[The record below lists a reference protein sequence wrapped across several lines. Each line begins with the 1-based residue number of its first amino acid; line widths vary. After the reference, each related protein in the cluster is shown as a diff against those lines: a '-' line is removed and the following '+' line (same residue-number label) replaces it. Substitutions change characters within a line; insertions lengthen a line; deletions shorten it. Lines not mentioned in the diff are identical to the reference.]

1 MNLKGLGVAMVTP
14 FHPDGTIDFESIPRV
29 VEQIVSG
36 QADYLVVLGT
46 TAEVAC
52 LSAKEKRQVV
62 QAIVSANQNRLPLVI
77 GIGGNNTAQLVA
89 EIQATDLSAFGALLS
104 VSPYYNKPTQE
115 GIYHHFSELAKAS
128 PLPIIVYNVPSRTG
142 SSVEASTFV
151 RLAQDFENI
160 IAIKEASGSMLQAQ
174 EIIKE
179 APSHIQVISG
189 DDALTLPMLLAGAV
203 GTISVL
209 GNAMPIPLTK
219 MFEYVEAG
227 NLKKA
232 YQLHYELL
240 DMIQL
245 LFEEGNPTG
254 IKALMEILKI
264 CSSQV
269 RLPLVSATHSLN
281 ARIEKVLEHSI
292 YAV

>member
-29 VEQIVSG
+29 VEHIVSG

-77 GIGGNNTAQLVA
+77 GIGANNTAQLVA
-89 EIQATDLSAFGALLS
+89 EIQATDLSTFGAILS

-115 GIYHHFSELAKAS
+115 GIYHHFAELAKAS

-142 SSVEASTFV
+142 SSVKASTFI
-151 RLAQDFENI
+151 RLVQDFENI

-269 RLPLVSATHSLN
+269 RLPLVSATSSLN

>member
-29 VEQIVSG
+29 VEHIVSG

-52 LSAKEKRQVV
+52 LSANEKRQVV
-62 QAIVSANQNRLPLVI
+62 QAIVSSNQNRLPLVI

-89 EIQATDLSAFGALLS
+89 EIQATDLSAFGAILS

-115 GIYHHFSELAKAS
+115 GIYHHFAELAKAS
-128 PLPIIVYNVPSRTG
+128 PLPMIVYNVPSRTG
-142 SSVEASTFV
+142 SSVEASTFI

-179 APSHIQVISG
+179 APSNIQVISG

-269 RLPLVSATHSLN
+269 RLPLVSATSSLN

-292 YAV
+292 YSV

>member
-14 FHPDGTIDFESIPRV
+14 FRPDGTIDFESIPRV
-29 VEQIVSG
+29 VEHIVSG

-52 LSAKEKRQVV
+52 LSANEKRQVV

-89 EIQATDLSAFGALLS
+89 EIQATDLSAFGAILS

-115 GIYHHFSELAKAS
+115 GIYHHFAELAKAS

-142 SSVEASTFV
+142 SSVEASTFI

-269 RLPLVSATHSLN
+269 RLPLVSATPSLN

>member
-1 MNLKGLGVAMVTP
+1 MVTP

-29 VEQIVSG
+29 VEHIVSG

-52 LSAKEKRQVV
+52 LSANEKRQVV
-62 QAIVSANQNRLPLVI
+62 QAIVSSNQNRLPLVI

-89 EIQATDLSAFGALLS
+89 EIQATDLSAFGAILS

-115 GIYHHFSELAKAS
+115 GIYHHFAELAKAS
-128 PLPIIVYNVPSRTG
+128 PLPMIVYNVPSRTG
-142 SSVEASTFV
+142 SSVEASTFI

-269 RLPLVSATHSLN
+269 RLPLVSATSSLN

-292 YAV
+292 YSV

>member
-1 MNLKGLGVAMVTP
+1 MVTP
-14 FHPDGTIDFESIPRV
+14 FHTDGTIDFESIPGV
-29 VEQIVSG
+29 VEHIVSG

-52 LSAKEKRQVV
+52 LSANEKRQVV
-62 QAIVSANQNRLPLVI
+62 QAIVSANQNRLTLVI

-89 EIQATDLSAFGALLS
+89 EIQATDLSAFGAILS

-115 GIYHHFSELAKAS
+115 GIYHHFAELAKAS

-142 SSVEASTFV
+142 SSVEASTFI

-269 RLPLVSATHSLN
+269 RLPLVSATSSLN

>member
-1 MNLKGLGVAMVTP
+1 MYLKGLGVAMVTP

-29 VEQIVSG
+29 VEHIVSG

-115 GIYHHFSELAKAS
+115 GIYHHFAELAKAS

-142 SSVEASTFV
+142 SSVEASTFI
-151 RLAQDFENI
+151 RLSQDFENI

-179 APSHIQVISG
+179 AKAIAIDMDSMAECTH
-189 DDALTLPMLLAGAV
+189 
-203 GTISVL
+203 
-209 GNAMPIPLTK
+209 LTK
-219 MFEYVEAG
+219 YFGPYHITKTTENKFIFSKGDQSA
-227 NLKKA
+227 
-232 YQLHYELL
+232 
-240 DMIQL
+240 
-245 LFEEGNPTG
+245 
-254 IKALMEILKI
+254 
-264 CSSQV
+264 
-269 RLPLVSATHSLN
+269 LVSKSGW
-281 ARIEKVLEHSI
+281 
-292 YAV
+292 

>member
-1 MNLKGLGVAMVTP
+1 MNLRGLGVAMVTP
-14 FHPDGTIDFESIPRV
+14 FTPEGSIDFESIPTV
-29 VEQIVSG
+29 VEHIISG
-36 QADYLVVLGT
+36 RADYLVVLGT

-52 LSAKEKRQVV
+52 LSANEKQQVV
-62 QAIVSANQNRLPLVI
+62 QAIQSANQNRLPVVI
-77 GIGGNNTAQLVA
+77 GIGGNNTAQVVA
-89 EIQATDLSAFGALLS
+89 EIQATNLSAFGAILS

-115 GIYHHFSELAKAS
+115 GIYHHYAEIAKAS

-142 SSVEASTFV
+142 SSVEAPTFI

-254 IKALMEILKI
+254 IKALMEILKL
-264 CSSQV
+264 CSNQV
-269 RLPLVSATHSLN
+269 RLPLVNATPSLK
-281 ARIEKVLEHSI
+281 AQIEHVLEHSI
-292 YAV
+292 YTV